1 MFVQNAKSREN
12 KEDENDK
19 SSDTQNNSNSL
30 KVKNTNLEAKF
41 LARKVRKPLNRKP
54 LYPGSKK
61 KSGKSSTTKNTAES
75 SPNIS
80 ASKKLIRAGAVGAA
94 GAAGAG
100 AVAAAAS
107 AASVT
112 SATSAES
119 AASAASAKTTLSI
132 KGDFVRASRVSQLQ
146 AAPNSPVV
154 TRPSTSSRR

>member
-61 KSGKSSTTKNTAES
+61 KSSKTSTTKNTAES

-80 ASKKLIRAGAVGAA
+80 ARKKLIPA
-94 GAAGAG
+94 GAAGA
-100 AVAAAAS
+100 VA
-107 AASVT
+107 
-112 SATSAES
+112 
-119 AASAASAKTTLSI
+119 
-132 KGDFVRASRVSQLQ
+132 
-146 AAPNSPVV
+146 
-154 TRPSTSSRR
+154 

>member
-61 KSGKSSTTKNTAES
+61 KSSKTSTTKNTAES

-80 ASKKLIRAGAVGAA
+80 ASKKLITAGAA
-94 GAAGAG
+94 GAAAG
-100 AVAAAAS
+100 AVAAGAS
-107 AASVT
+107 AR
-112 SATSAES
+112 SATSAMSATS
-119 AASAASAKTTLSI
+119 AASAVSAASAKTTVSI
-132 KGDFVRASRVSQLQ
+132 KGEFVRASRVSQLQ

>member
-12 KEDENDK
+12 KVDENDK

-61 KSGKSSTTKNTAES
+61 KSSKTSTTKNTAES

-80 ASKKLIRAGAVGAA
+80 ASKKLIAA
-94 GAAGAG
+94 GAAGA
-100 AVAAAAS
+100 AAAG
-107 AASVT
+107 AAVGAT
-112 SATSAES
+112 SATSAAS
-119 AASAASAKTTLSI
+119 AMSATSAASAKTTVSI

>member
-1 MFVQNAKSREN
+1 MQRHDMFVQNAKSREN
-12 KEDENDK
+12 KEDDNEK

-61 KSGKSSTTKNTAES
+61 KSSKTSTTKNTAES

-80 ASKKLIRAGAVGAA
+80 ASKKLIAA
-94 GAAGAG
+94 GAAGAVAG
-100 AVAAAAS
+100 AGAAAAAAS
-107 AASVT
+107 AS
-112 SATSAES
+112 SATSAAS
-119 AASAASAKTTLSI
+119 AASAASAKSTVSI
-132 KGDFVRASRVSQLQ
+132 KGNFVRASRVSQLQ